1 MESVLNAISN
11 VLVLEKPF
19 KVQLEMEQSFS
30 AKPPQRTV
38 RAPLNAYG
46 SPKLNIL
53 LYFNDLLINYNLIS
67 AII

>member
-1 MESVLNAISN
+1 MEHSL
-11 VLVLEKPF
+11 
-19 KVQLEMEQSFS
+19 S

-53 LYFNDLLINYNLIS
+53 LYFHSLFTMYKLIS
-67 AII
+67 AEIKISN

>member
-1 MESVLNAISN
+1 
-11 VLVLEKPF
+11 
-19 KVQLEMEQSFS
+19 MEQSFS

-53 LYFNDLLINYNLIS
+53 LYFNDLLINYNIIS
-67 AII
+67 AKIKVINDLSNYGTMDELKLNFFQS